1 MELAQG
7 LAQNTTFS
15 NPGVRG
21 YLYLVFRLALEIKKG
36 ADSTLRNRVVDC
48 PESVA

>member
-1 MELAQG
+1 LELAQG

-21 YLYLVFRLALEIKKG
+21 YLVFGLAPVIKKG